1 MQHDLVGALKD
12 LMHSQVTE
20 EALDR
25 VVLQIAV
32 ATVHLQTVID
42 DVEALVSGELLGH
55 SAVHRIVWVL
65 RLDQFGTMTHH
76 QTRGF
81 KVCSHPSQLKL
92 QVLVDGDWL
101 AKLLPTLNVL
111 CGGLDA
117 SSCTSKRT
125 ACNIQTSAIKTRQGD
140 LEAFATLA
148 KQVLLWH
155 LYVVKV
161 NNTGWLDIP
170 SELVLICT
178 E

>member
-20 EALDR
+20 EALDW
-25 VVLQIAV
+25 VILQIAV

-42 DVEALVSGELLGH
+42 DVETLVSGELLGH
-55 SAVHRIVWVL
+55 SAVHSIVWIL
-65 RLDQFGTMTHH
+65 RLNQLGTMTHH

-81 KVCSHPSQLKL
+81 KVCGHPGQLEL
-92 QVLVDGDWL
+92 QVLISCDWL
-101 AKLLPTLNVL
+101 AKLLPTLDVL
-111 CGGLDA
+111 RGGLDA
-117 SSCTSKRT
+117 SSCASERT
-125 ACNIQTSAIKTRQGD
+125 ACNIQTSTIKTRQSD

-148 KQVLLWH
+148 KQVLLWY

-161 NNTGWLDIP
+161 DNTGWLDIP
-170 SELVLICT
+170 SELVLICA